1 MDNVNQVYA
10 NHNYFTQLSH
20 EGPTFFL
27 KLGKIKAYMEN
38 RILESMIHPTV
49 AYLPQKKTGEM
60 KNWQN
65 PSTQTRN

>member
-1 MDNVNQVYA
+1 MDNVNHGIRQ
-10 NHNYFTQLSH
+10 TQLFYTIIT
-20 EGPTFFL
+20 PRPNIYQ
-27 KLGKIKAYMEN
+27 LGKIKAYMEN

-49 AYLPQKKTGEM
+49 AYLPQKKTGET